1 MQRSKGTPL
10 TRVAFPRRMV
20 PLPASGRL
28 GTFVIGRRRV
38 SPFTAVGVALGVL
51 AAFLAVYPI
60 ARVIV
65 GLFVTDGRLSVAPLR
80 DAYSIPDFW
89 QLIGNTVAVVVASSA
104 LALVMGSVLAWLN
117 ERTDARLGIV
127 TDSLPMIPFLLPPIA
142 GAVGWVLL
150 LSPRAGLMNGVIRAA
165 LDKVGVSLNEGPFNI
180 FTWYGLIFVYLLY
193 QVPYV
198 FLMVS
203 AGLRASD
210 PSLDEQSRVCGASS
224 WRTLWRVTFPAT
236 RQSLGAAVL
245 LMMWQGFSLF
255 SVPVIIGTGAR
266 IDVLSVRIVN
276 LLSFSF
282 PPRTGAAVGLSF
294 VVVLFVG
301 VTWLLQ
307 LRLLRSGRHATI
319 GGKGQRAVRLELGRW
334 KWPARA
340 LVLGYGAVAVV
351 LPIVALVVVALNGY
365 WTTNINWGRLSFTA
379 FRESVFGDRL
389 TLTSIKNSVSISVL
403 GATIGMAVAA
413 MVSLV
418 VMRRRGRLVQAMDG
432 AIKLPSVFPH
442 LVIAVGFILAF
453 AGAPFKLGGT
463 TVILLLA
470 YISIYLP
477 QGSVAADSAVA
488 QVGRELSEASHVSG
502 AGGGRTFARVFL
514 PLIVPGVVAGWAFLF
529 AHMAGDLTASAVLAG
544 TTNMVVGF
552 RILQVFDNGSYAQLA
567 SLALVLTAITV
578 VVVTLA
584 LVLAQRRGRWR
595 QRTTR

>member
-10 TRVAFPRRMV
+10 TRVAFPRRMM
-20 PLPASGRL
+20 PLPANGRL
-28 GTFVIGRRRV
+28 SAFSGGRRV
-38 SPFTAVGVALGVL
+38 SPFAALGVVLGVLTALL
-51 AAFLAVYPI
+51 AIYPVS
-60 ARVIV
+60 RVVV
-65 GLFVTDGRLSVAPLR
+65 GLFVTDGHLSAAPLT
-80 DAYSIPDFW
+80 DAFSIPDFW
-89 QLIGNTVAVVVASSA
+89 QLIGNTVAVVLASSA
-104 LALVMGSVLAWLN
+104 LALVIGSVLAWLN
-117 ERTDARLGIV
+117 ERTDARVGIA
-127 TDSLPMIPFLLPPIA
+127 TDSMPMIPFLLPPIA

-150 LSPRAGLMNGVIRAA
+150 LSPRAGLMNGLIRGG
-165 LDKVGVSLNEGPFNI
+165 LDKLGVSLSEGPFNI
-180 FTWYGLIFVYLLY
+180 FTWYGLIFVYMLY

-210 PSLDEQSRVCGASS
+210 PSLDEQSRVCGASL
-224 WRTLWRVTFPAT
+224 WRTLRRVTLPAT
-236 RQSLGAAVL
+236 RQSLGGAVL

-282 PPRTGAAVGLSF
+282 PPHTSAAVGLSF
-294 VVVLFVG
+294 IVVLFVG
-301 VTWLLQ
+301 VTWLFQ

-319 GGKGQRAVRLELGRW
+319 GGKGQRATRVELGRW

-340 LVLGYGAVAVV
+340 VVLGYGIVAVV
-351 LPIVALVVVALNGY
+351 LPIAALVIVALNGY
-365 WTTNINWGRLSFTA
+365 WTTNINWSGLGFNA
-379 FRESVFGDRL
+379 FRESVFDDRL

-403 GATIGMAVAA
+403 GATIGMIVAA

-418 VMRRRGRLVQAMDG
+418 VMRRRGRLVQVMDG

-453 AGAPFKLGGT
+453 GGPPFKLGGT

-502 AGGGRTFARVFL
+502 AGGGRTFARVL
-514 PLIVPGVVAGWAFLF
+514 MPLIVPGVVAGWAFLF

-584 LVLAQRRGRWR
+584 LVLAQWRGQWR